1 MHLALSTDCLQQLMR
16 MAAYV
21 QQNHTAH
28 AYVCQHC
35 LSRRSDFRGFSGAG
49 SRRNQPCRMA
59 VSDGIRDGNR
69 YRYGQITADNYLF
82 DMGMVEFDIR
92 GYSYGYNKVSV
103 GDRN

>member
-1 MHLALSTDCLQQLMR
+1 
-16 MAAYV
+16 
-21 QQNHTAH
+21 
-28 AYVCQHC
+28 
-35 LSRRSDFRGFSGAG
+35 
-49 SRRNQPCRMA
+49 